1 MAHLFCSG
9 DFVTVVDVGGEK
21 VLKVKP
27 AALTLLAE
35 QAFIDVAH
43 LLRPA
48 HLQVMLQV
56 CYKMWRLKLLLGR
69 IFKLTF
75 QTNVLN
81 SC

>member
-21 VLKVKP
+21 VLKVQP

-35 QAFIDVAH
+35 EAFIDVAH

-56 CYKMWRLKLLLGR
+56 CYNCTCGPQDMEVKIATR
-69 IFKLTF
+69 
-75 QTNVLN
+75 
-81 SC
+81 